1 MESRIWQ
8 KEYREDWM
16 RAYPVGNGRIGG
28 MVYGD
33 PYEEQIELNEESL
46 WSGKPLKEKNHAT
59 PEALAAIR
67 SLLFARR
74 YREAEDLCTRTF
86 LADPPT
92 VRFYESFGVLSVSL
106 TPPGEVRKYQK
117 ELLLDR
123 GQVRVSFCAPE
134 ARIERC
140 VFVSEDWD
148 VLVCRT
154 QIRQGTFSGRV
165 RLDRA
170 KDAGTESMERGL
182 LCMSGQVCFET
193 DSRYGEGGAGMR
205 FLGMALTDTDGDMV
219 RGKDEWTFSGA
230 TRVDVYLSLVT
241 DYDAQTYALRQDEDL
256 KARAQAA
263 VSRALEAGYERIE
276 REHVSRQ
283 KERWER
289 VTLDLH
295 GEDRST
301 RTTEERLDAWKGGD
315 RSDTGL
321 LELYY
326 AFGRYLLYAS
336 SGACARLPANLQGI
350 WCHGFRPPW
359 GSDYHTNI
367 NLQMNYWPAESGN
380 MAETMRPFLHFA
392 KKMSEFGKETAR
404 TLFGA
409 RGWTMNHTTDV
420 FGRTGVHDSVGCGF
434 FPMAGPW
441 LCLNL
446 WEHYAYSGDEAVL
459 LRIFPVLV
467 GSCRFVLD
475 YLTEGPGGYLV
486 TAPSNSPENTFLYT
500 DAEGKKQSS
509 MFTYGATIDYEIIR
523 ALFERFLYA
532 GRLLGKEEELCGQ
545 IRQALARLTPLRVS
559 ERYGTLCEWSEDFE
573 EAEPG
578 HRHVS
583 HLFALYPADQI
594 TQDRPVFFEAAR
606 RTLDR
611 RLAHGGG
618 ATGWSRAWIVHFC
631 ARLADGEG
639 AFLHLGELLA
649 HSTADNL
656 FDLHPPFQIDGNFGA
671 VSALQEML
679 LQSHRGNP
687 GERILECL
695 PALPKAL
702 PEGEVRGLRA
712 RGGWEVDLQWKEGRL
727 VCLTVR
733 AGRDGVCRFA
743 CNGRTRRLFEEI
755 LSKEDALLERKEG
768 LYCLCMTRGESCT
781 LRMP

>member
-1 MESRIWQ
+1 MISPSFFCDQLKSIGVGFYSGVPDSLLKNLCAYITDTVPPKDNIIAVNEGCAVGMASGYHIATGKIPVVYMQNSGLGNATNPLLSLADEDVYNIPMVLIIGWRGEPGVHDEPQHVKQGKVTCELLETMGIPYVVLSDEEEGCREQ
-8 KEYREDWM
+8 IAVCKEYLTKKGSPFAFVVRKNTFSEYKLPPVDDGNAMSREQAIEIIADSM
-16 RAYPVGNGRIGG
+16 GDSLFVSTTGMASRELYEIRERKGQGHGSDFLTVGCMGHASQIALGIALNTDRKVVCIDGDGAVLMHMGG
-28 MVYGD
+28 MATIAV
-33 PYEEQIELNEESL
+33 Q
-46 WSGKPLKEKNHAT
+46 KPGNYVH
-59 PEALAAIR
+59 I
-67 SLLFARR
+67 
-74 YREAEDLCTRTF
+74 
-86 LADPPT
+86 
-92 VRFYESFGVLSVSL
+92 
-106 TPPGEVRKYQK
+106 
-117 ELLLDR
+117 
-123 GQVRVSFCAPE
+123 
-134 ARIERC
+134 
-140 VFVSEDWD
+140 
-148 VLVCRT
+148 
-154 QIRQGTFSGRV
+154 
-165 RLDRA
+165 
-170 KDAGTESMERGL
+170 M
-182 LCMSGQVCFET
+182 
-193 DSRYGEGGAGMR
+193 
-205 FLGMALTDTDGDMV
+205 
-219 RGKDEWTFSGA
+219 
-230 TRVDVYLSLVT
+230 
-241 DYDAQTYALRQDEDL
+241 
-256 KARAQAA
+256 
-263 VSRALEAGYERIE
+263 
-276 REHVSRQ
+276 
-283 KERWER
+283 
-289 VTLDLH
+289 
-295 GEDRST
+295 
-301 RTTEERLDAWKGGD
+301 
-315 RSDTGL
+315 
-321 LELYY
+321 
-326 AFGRYLLYAS
+326 
-336 SGACARLPANLQGI
+336 
-350 WCHGFRPPW
+350 
-359 GSDYHTNI
+359 I
-367 NLQMNYWPAESGN
+367 NN
-380 MAETMRPFLHFA
+380 
-392 KKMSEFGKETAR
+392 
-404 TLFGA
+404 
-409 RGWTMNHTTDV
+409 
-420 FGRTGVHDSVGCGF
+420 GVHDSVGCGF

-475 YLTEGPGGYLV
+475 YLTEGPGEYLV

-545 IRQALARLTPLRVS
+545 IRQALARLAPLRVS

-649 HSTADNL
+649 LSTADNL

-755 LSKEDALLERKEG
+755 LSREDTLLERKEG
-768 LYCLCMTRGESCT
+768 LYCLSMTRGESCT